1 LNASLTQSQT
11 GISRFGAVAQT
22 AMLAA
27 GAAIVGFAV
36 SSIKAF
42 SEQEQVMAQ
51 TEAVLK
57 STGGA
62 ANLTAEDITN
72 LASRLRELTSID
84 DEAIQASSNLLLT
97 FREVRNEVGKG
108 NDIFNQ
114 AQGAILD
121 MATALNQ
128 GAIPSSEELKSA
140 TLALGKALNDPI
152 TGMTALRR
160 VGVSFNES
168 QRETIQSLVES
179 GDLMGAQKVILRE
192 LTKEFGGAA
201 EAAGDTFAGKL
212 QELKNT
218 FEDLQET
225 VGSFAVETLT
235 DFLKGLEQIGGF
247 LNLTGPSLEEVAA
260 QTKVLVTEWQNGTIT
275 AVQLQ
280 EALQAL
286 SDASGDVITI
296 DEELQ
301 TKIAA
306 LTVAEERRARG
317 TLPDL
322 RGSTEDTT
330 GATDDLTRA
339 TERLTEAQREQNLV
353 ILAATDS
360 FLAIELA
367 SRDLS
372 EAQRELNRLER
383 EGKTDTKAYEE
394 AVLDALTAQI
404 SLEEAVFNYGKELAD
419 AGQKQGDIIGKL
431 RDMGRELGISRGQV
445 DDLIARIK
453 EYITQINRVPE
464 HVTTTYSAVF
474 QGAPPPGEGPR
485 PRFQHGGVVHKT
497 GLAMVHKGEVFS
509 GVNNEMGF
517 GGGIN
522 GDIVLQVNGQTF
534 ARITRDEL
542 RKLQNRNVTSGI

>member
-1 LNASLTQSQT
+1 
-11 GISRFGAVAQT
+11 VAQT

-27 GAAIVGFAV
+27 GAAVVGFAV
-36 SSIKAF
+36 SSVKAF
-42 SEQEQVMAQ
+42 AEQEQVMAQ

-72 LASRLRELTSID
+72 LASRLRDLTSID

-168 QRETIQSLVES
+168 QRETIQALVES

-225 VGSFAVETLT
+225 VGSFAVETLS

-247 LNLTGPSLEEVAA
+247 LNITGPSLEETA
-260 QTKVLVTEWQNGTIT
+260 QMTKELVL
-275 AVQLQ
+275 QLQ
-280 EALQAL
+280 QSLQDLA
-286 SDASGDVITI
+286 DASGNVITI

-322 RGSTEDTT
+322 RGATDDAT

-339 TERLTEAQREQNLV
+339 TERLTEAQREQRLAV
-353 ILAATDS
+353 LAATDS
-360 FLAIELA
+360 FLAVELA
-367 SRDLS
+367 ARDVA
-372 EAQRELNRLER
+372 EAQRTLNELER
-383 EGKTDTKAYEE
+383 KGKEDTKAYEE
-394 AVLDALTAQI
+394 AVLDALAAQI
-404 SLEEAVFNYGKELAD
+404 GLEEAVFNLGKELVD
-419 AGQKQGDIIGKL
+419 SGTKTRDVIEKI
-431 RDMGRELGISRGQV
+431 RDMGREFGISKGQI
-445 DDLIARIK
+445 DDLIGRIK
-453 EYITQINRVPE
+453 AYITEINRVPT
-464 HVTTTYSAVF
+464 HVTTTFEAVF
-474 QGAPPPGEGPR
+474 HGAPPPGEGPR
-485 PRFQHGGVVHKT
+485 PRFQHGGVVHRT
-497 GLAMVHKGEVFS
+497 GLAVVHKGEVFS

-517 GGGIN
+517 GGGIQ
-522 GDIVLQVNGQTF
+522 GDIVLNVDGQTF
-534 ARITRDEL
+534 ARITRNQL
-542 RKLQNRNVTSGI
+542 LKLEKRNATSGI

>member
-1 LNASLTQSQT
+1 
-11 GISRFGAVAQT
+11 
-22 AMLAA
+22 MLAA